1 MCSRLRVLQ
10 HSRSHETVSLSALCV
25 SEVFAASALL
35 VTARGHN
42 GEYTLRFSQTCELI
56 EWKET
61 KENTLKLLFFQIVE
75 QLMLEYG

>member
-1 MCSRLRVLQ
+1 MFSRLRVLQ
-10 HSRSHETVSLSALCV
+10 HSRSHETVSLSALC

-42 GEYTLRFSQTCELI
+42 GEYTLHFSQTCELI
-56 EWKET
+56 ELKET
-61 KENTLKLLFFQIVE
+61 KEDTLKLLFFQIVE